1 MLGHNN
7 YLKSKWYN
15 VVKAHRIKPEQ
26 HVGTAD
32 GLIFMAELELDS
44 ESESEST
51 WRASSSVN
59 LHEGILALRMTRLPK
74 RKMKLFTVSLQAS
87 SLGFA
92 QNPPL
97 QKKRLNVQPTTHNLE
112 GRNK

>member
-7 YLKSKWYN
+7 YLKSKWHN

-32 GLIFMAELELDS
+32 GLIFMAERELDS

-59 LHEGILALRMTRLPK
+59 LHEGVLALRMTRLPT
-74 RKMKLFTVSLQAS
+74 RKMKLFTVSL
-87 SLGFA
+87 
-92 QNPPL
+92 
-97 QKKRLNVQPTTHNLE
+97 
-112 GRNK
+112 